1 MRQIVTGVDDGGR
14 SCVVAETVNPPAG
27 ETIGV
32 HRVFATAS
40 TPAPARPAGRSRF
53 ADLHVDVGR
62 TRWIMVQWPPGLSAE
77 MHHTDTLDFDA
88 CLAGSIELVLDD
100 GPHRLEAG
108 DCAVVTGVD
117 HGWRAGPEGCTLAV
131 LLLGTPP
138 PAPSGRSEE
147 TPPSR

>member
-1 MRQIVTGVDDGGR
+1 MRQIVTGVDDHGR

-27 ETIGV
+27 EAVGV
-32 HRVFATAS
+32 HTVFETAG
-40 TPAPARPAGRSRF
+40 PAPPRPAGLSGF
-53 ADLHVDVGR
+53 VDLHVDVGR
-62 TRWIMVQWPPGLSAE
+62 TRWIMVQWPPGLTAQ

-117 HGWRAGPEGCTLAV
+117 HGWRAGPDGCTMAV